1 VVDRSLGRIWLLGI
15 PIGVLVAVAVLVV
28 LRPWHATAGSEEL
41 SVEQATL
48 RPGTIALVLLNGSEK
63 SARVAQVIVNDA
75 YVDFL
80 ASQRA
85 VGPDDAER
93 IMIWYPWITGE
104 SYEIELLLSSGGAVE
119 YEIEDAEPGS
129 QPAEAA

>member
-1 VVDRSLGRIWLLGI
+1 MVDRSLGRIWLLGI

-48 RPGTIALVLLNGSEK
+48 RPGTIALVLLNGSEEK
-63 SARVAQVIVNDA
+63 
-75 YVDFL
+75 
-80 ASQRA
+80 
-85 VGPDDAER
+85 
-93 IMIWYPWITGE
+93 
-104 SYEIELLLSSGGAVE
+104 IELLLSSGGAVE
-119 YEIEDAEPGS
+119 YGIEDAEPGS